1 MSFDPIKIYPTK
13 TALIEATAHRIANI
27 VSATLAHNDT
37 FSIALSGG
45 STPKPVYERLATDYS
60 SALDWS
66 RIHLFFGDE
75 RAVDPDD
82 EQSNYAMVKAALID
96 PLKLADENIHRIR
109 GEDDPK
115 AAAEAYE
122 AEIQAH
128 FSETP
133 NQLFDLNLLGMGDDG
148 HTASLFPNTAA
159 IHEDKKWVVAHRV
172 DKVDMWRIT
181 LTPASILRSSNIMF
195 LISGENK
202 ADALYEVING
212 ADNPDQY
219 PAQVIARSTH
229 EHIVWMLDADAAA
242 KIGK

>member
-13 TALIEATAHRIANI
+13 AALIEATAHRIANI
-27 VSATLAHNDT
+27 AAATLAHNDT

-45 STPKPVYERLATDYS
+45 STPKPVYERLATEYGK
-60 SALDWS
+60 ALDWS

-75 RAVDPDD
+75 RAVAPDD
-82 EQSNYAMVKAALID
+82 EQSNFAMVKKVLIE
-96 PLKLADENIHRIR
+96 PLKLPDENVHRMR
-109 GEDDPK
+109 GEDEPE

-128 FSETP
+128 FGETP

-159 IHEDKKWVVAHRV
+159 IHEDKKWVVAHHV

-181 LTPASILRSSNIMF
+181 LTPPSILRSSNIMF
-195 LISGENK
+195 LISGTNK
-202 ADALYEVING
+202 ADALYEVMNG
-212 ADNPDQY
+212 DENPNEY

-229 EHIVWMLDADAAA
+229 EHIVWMLDVDAAA
-242 KIGK
+242 KINK